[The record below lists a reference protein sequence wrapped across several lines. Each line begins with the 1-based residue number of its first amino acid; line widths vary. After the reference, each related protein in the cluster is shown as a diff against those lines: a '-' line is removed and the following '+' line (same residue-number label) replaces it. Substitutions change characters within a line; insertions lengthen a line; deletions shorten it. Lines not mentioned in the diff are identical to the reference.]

1 MQAHCDTCRPDLI
14 AAFIDGELEADLRV
28 AFEQHVTEC
37 RACDNELR
45 TQRILMCELDSVLAQ
60 PLELDVPQNFAKVVA
75 AHAKSDMSGA
85 RSGRERRRAVTF
97 CLLLAASSFA
107 LLGAAAGRSILVT
120 TELLGAKVLGL
131 SGLFAKAVY
140 DAGAGLSVI
149 LRVAGGALMPDAFA
163 VLVFL
168 LLLLAVLVLTIL
180 ITAYHRYPRR
190 GIFE

>member
-1 MQAHCDTCRPDLI
+1 MQAHRDTCRPDLI
-14 AAFIDGELEADLRV
+14 AAYIDGELEADLRV
-28 AFEQHVTEC
+28 AFEQHVATC
-37 RACDNELR
+37 RACDDELR
-45 TQRILMCELDSVLAQ
+45 TQRLLMCELDSVFAQ

-120 TELLGAKVLGL
+120 TELLGAKLLGL
-131 SGLFAKAVY
+131 TGLLAKAVY
-140 DAGAGLSVI
+140 DAAAGLSVI

-180 ITAYHRYPRR
+180 ITAYHRYPHR